1 MKAELRQEIIEAVRV
16 AMGDAH
22 KEWVKGDE
30 LCARFQMFSPEW
42 LKRYGHSLPR
52 TRASVM
58 DEQGIVHETGW
69 AYPVHEIVKLIE
81 TGEIKNL
88 RCMAMRKM
96 GMSNGTI
103 RVATR

>member
-1 MKAELRQEIIEAVRV
+1 MTATMKQEIIEAVRM
-16 AMGDAH
+16 ATIQ
-22 KEWVKGDE
+22 KEYINGKE
-30 LCARFQMFSPEW
+30 LCKRFQMFTPEW

-69 AYPVHEIVKLIE
+69 AYPVHEIVQLIE

-88 RCMAMRKM
+88 RCLQVRR
-96 GMSNGTI
+96 T
-103 RVATR
+103 TR